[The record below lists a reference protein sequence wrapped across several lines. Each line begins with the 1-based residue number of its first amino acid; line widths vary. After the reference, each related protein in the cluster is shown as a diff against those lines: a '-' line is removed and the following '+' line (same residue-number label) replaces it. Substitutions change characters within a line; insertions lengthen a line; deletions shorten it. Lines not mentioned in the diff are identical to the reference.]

1 MSRTVPIRELRNELS
16 YVIDEV
22 ADLREHMIVTR
33 RGRPAAVLVPIDEY
47 EALEE
52 TAELRRGLRRRRP

>member
-33 RGRPAAVLVPIDEY
+33 RGRPAAVLVPIDE
-47 EALEE
+47 
-52 TAELRRGLRRRRP
+52 